1 MAIRSEPFSGC
12 NTKQGAPSNAPSKLW
27 NAALALA
34 AFSLVA
40 AAPSPSQSGQ
50 PSDLSAPELEAAKK
64 LGLPIAQT
72 GAPLCKTPE
81 VLIGAKKLTAGIAA
95 LNKAIDEIQNN
106 AFLFQSTRP
115 DDTGQPKGA
124 GTTLTPEER
133 QQIDVLEG
141 LRAKLRKKIEELEGA
156 PSCESLLAAHA
167 LPASGGATL
176 GLHLIETPQGGAPL
190 RGGAAVSY
198 PLQPFGDGVAVAP
211 FVSFDDL
218 ERSVNG
224 ALRATLDYE
233 GTAGVKIGPRIA
245 PGAWIYAIAG
255 ASIASETVSTG
266 FVKQRSAAWGGTAGA
281 GISFMPAP
289 LQGLALPVSLFADY
303 QHTWR
308 QERENASPGAAC
320 APFRED
326 DAVKIGF
333 SIAFGMDLPP
343 DALAAGRMPGDL
355 AHGSTG
361 SP

>member
-190 RGGAAVSY
+190 RG
-198 PLQPFGDGVAVAP
+198 AP
-211 FVSFDDL
+211 RSLIRSSLL
-218 ERSVNG
+218 ETASRLRPSSPSMTWNG
-224 ALRATLDYE
+224 ASMA
-233 GTAGVKIGPRIA
+233 
-245 PGAWIYAIAG
+245 
-255 ASIASETVSTG
+255 
-266 FVKQRSAAWGGTAGA
+266 
-281 GISFMPAP
+281 
-289 LQGLALPVSLFADY
+289 LFARRS
-303 QHTWR
+303 TMR
-308 QERENASPGAAC
+308 GRRASRLARGSRPARGFTQSR
-320 APFRED
+320 APASR
-326 DAVKIGF
+326 AKRSRPV
-333 SIAFGMDLPP
+333 L
-343 DALAAGRMPGDL
+343 
-355 AHGSTG
+355 
-361 SP
+361 